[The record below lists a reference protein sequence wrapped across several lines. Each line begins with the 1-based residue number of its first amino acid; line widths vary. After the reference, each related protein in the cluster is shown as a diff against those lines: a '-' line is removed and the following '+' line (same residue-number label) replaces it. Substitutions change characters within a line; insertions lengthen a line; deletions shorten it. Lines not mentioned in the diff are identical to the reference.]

1 MSSYWHRIFLL
12 VFLVGWV
19 LASLLLPAPA
29 VDPDRIL
36 VAPSLR
42 HWLGTDGLGRD
53 VAYRSLLAIS
63 YTLTTC
69 LTVLVLSLMLGGALA
84 IISTLYFSAWPDRIV
99 VHLAEAIRAYPT
111 LLLILLFA
119 SVGGPASVLL
129 AVYFWIPIWRLLRS
143 ELAAQ
148 QRQPYALSAR
158 LVGMSRFRVLLDEV
172 LPNVAPRVAPYTGGL
187 LCEIISAQCAI
198 EFLGFGPTLEQPSL
212 GGLLLESSQTG
223 LAAPWV
229 WAPSLVTVVGLIWS
243 IAWAVR
249 RYRLSIRWV
258 PIG

>member
-99 VHLAEAIRAYPT
+99 VHLAEAIRAYP
-111 LLLILLFA
+111 
-119 SVGGPASVLL
+119 
-129 AVYFWIPIWRLLRS
+129 
-143 ELAAQ
+143 
-148 QRQPYALSAR
+148 
-158 LVGMSRFRVLLDEV
+158 
-172 LPNVAPRVAPYTGGL
+172 
-187 LCEIISAQCAI
+187 
-198 EFLGFGPTLEQPSL
+198 
-212 GGLLLESSQTG
+212 
-223 LAAPWV
+223 
-229 WAPSLVTVVGLIWS
+229 
-243 IAWAVR
+243 
-249 RYRLSIRWV
+249 
-258 PIG
+258 